1 MKHNSLARIF
11 MRIYLF
17 TRIIMRVI
25 IKSRE
30 EVTRLGKQVKVR
42 DAIRALKKAGF
53 IESPNHG
60 NGTSHRRYIH
70 KDDPKRFADISYH
83 SGGEVIPKGTLKNIE
98 RSSGVTF

>member
-1 MKHNSLARIF
+1 M
-11 MRIYLF
+11 
-17 TRIIMRVI
+17 
-25 IKSRE
+25 
-30 EVTRLGKQVKVR
+30 GKQIKVR
-42 DAIRALKKAGF
+42 DAIQALKKAGF

>member
-1 MKHNSLARIF
+1 M
-11 MRIYLF
+11 
-17 TRIIMRVI
+17 
-25 IKSRE
+25 
-30 EVTRLGKQVKVR
+30 GKQVKVR